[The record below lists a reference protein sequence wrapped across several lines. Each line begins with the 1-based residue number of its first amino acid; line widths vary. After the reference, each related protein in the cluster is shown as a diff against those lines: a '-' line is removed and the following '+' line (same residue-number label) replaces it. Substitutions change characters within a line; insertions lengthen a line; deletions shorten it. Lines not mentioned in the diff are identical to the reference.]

1 MLDPLLRYAIAAA
14 IAATAG
20 RGLVRRGQHAA
31 LFPAPAGLLDAAL
44 DHGDSKFGR
53 TSRTEV
59 LGSLA
64 ARIDENGRTTA
75 DETAYADAA
84 LRLARDAELL
94 FAARRLRAARRRG
107 ARAPSDALA
116 ADLAEPL
123 ASIGASEK
131 VLSARPLDE
140 DWQARNWA
148 REARALAADILGVDD
163 AGNPVKLVA
172 AARQRFQEVAGDADA
187 TYLRYQGRRKAAVR
201 VVCCVAAARGGLAL
215 RRFARSQGGVRA
227 VAGRVAVTTKE
238 IIERRLIV
246 PAVEVLA
253 DLLSPSKEHLMAD
266 PASLQ
271 QAEAT
276 LEAMLTDWLR
286 DRESTLSSDEIAALA
301 KKGDLTSVGET
312 LAAETRKPL
321 TGLISGADTV
331 SLHNP
336 HAVAATRRL
345 ASAGNIVRALL
356 IQLQASARDA
366 QVALAAVDDLLAAQT
381 VTIRALALVPAL
393 LLLVLLTKGVRILFL
408 ALFSRSVKRTDDV
421 KSEAAATLQ
430 EMQRIALLARDD
442 SEPLSDVALGALAV
456 ETFALSNLLRVHRAR
471 FKPARLRRLDRA
483 LRDLFA
489 PLPARA
495 VVAALDALERDH
507 AFLRLSSAREP
518 PPPLTLVWRDAP

>member
-1 MLDPLLRYAIAAA
+1 MLDPLLRYALAAA

-59 LGSLA
+59 LGALA
-64 ARIDENGRTTA
+64 QKIDENGRTTA
-75 DETAYADAA
+75 GETAYADAA

-116 ADLAEPL
+116 EDLAEPL
-123 ASIGASEK
+123 ASIGAAEK
-131 VLSARPLDE
+131 ALSARPLDE

-148 REARALAADILGVDD
+148 REARALAADILGVD
-163 AGNPVKLVA
+163 AGGSTTHESTVKLVA

-215 RRFARSQGGVRA
+215 RRYARSQGGVF
-227 VAGRVAVTTKE
+227 VITKRVAVTTRE
-238 IIERRLIV
+238 IVERRLIV

-321 TGLISGADTV
+321 TGLIS
-331 SLHNP
+331 
-336 HAVAATRRL
+336 
-345 ASAGNIVRALL
+345 GNIVRALL

-507 AFLRLSSAREP
+507 AFLRLASAREP
-518 PPPLTLVWRDAP
+518 PPPLTLVWRDP

>member
-1 MLDPLLRYAIAAA
+1 MLDPLLRYALAAA

-59 LGSLA
+59 LGALA
-64 ARIDENGRTTA
+64 QKIDENGRTTA

-116 ADLAEPL
+116 EDLAEPL
-123 ASIGASEK
+123 ASIGAAEK
-131 VLSARPLDE
+131 ALSARPLDE

-148 REARALAADILGVDD
+148 REARALAADILGVDETT
-163 AGNPVKLVA
+163 PVKLVA

-215 RRFARSQGGVRA
+215 RRYARSQGGVF
-227 VAGRVAVTTKE
+227 VITKRVAVTTKE

-246 PAVEVLA
+246 PAIEVLA

-286 DRESTLSSDEIAALA
+286 DRESTLSSDEVAALA

-321 TGLISGADTV
+321 TGLIS
-331 SLHNP
+331 
-336 HAVAATRRL
+336 
-345 ASAGNIVRALL
+345 GNIVRALL

-393 LLLVLLTKGVRILFL
+393 LLLVLVSKGVRILFL

-507 AFLRLSSAREP
+507 AFLRLASAREP
-518 PPPLTLVWRDAP
+518 PPPLTLVWRDP

>member
-1 MLDPLLRYAIAAA
+1 MDNLGEKQVVF
-14 IAATAG
+14 AT
-20 RGLVRRGQHAA
+20 
-31 LFPAPAGLLDAAL
+31 
-44 DHGDSKFGR
+44 
-53 TSRTEV
+53 
-59 LGSLA
+59 
-64 ARIDENGRTTA
+64 
-75 DETAYADAA
+75 
-84 LRLARDAELL
+84 
-94 FAARRLRAARRRG
+94 
-107 ARAPSDALA
+107 
-116 ADLAEPL
+116 
-123 ASIGASEK
+123 
-131 VLSARPLDE
+131 E

-148 REARALAADILGVDD
+148 REARALAADILGVDETT
-163 AGNPVKLVA
+163 PVKLVA

-215 RRFARSQGGVRA
+215 RRFARSQGGVF
-227 VAGRVAVTTKE
+227 VITKRVAVTTRE
-238 IIERRLIV
+238 IVERRLIV

-321 TGLISGADTV
+321 TGLISG
-331 SLHNP
+331 
-336 HAVAATRRL
+336 
-345 ASAGNIVRALL
+345 NIVRALL

-393 LLLVLLTKGVRILFL
+393 LPLVLLTKGVRILFL

-507 AFLRLSSAREP
+507 AFLRLASAREP
-518 PPPLTLVWRDAP
+518 PPPLTLVWRDP

>member
-64 ARIDENGRTTA
+64 QKLDENGRATA

-107 ARAPSDALA
+107 ARAPSDALSE
-116 ADLAEPL
+116 DLAEPL
-123 ASIGASEK
+123 ASIGAAEK
-131 VLSARPLDE
+131 LLSTRPLDE

-148 REARALAADILGVDD
+148 REARALAADILGVDETT
-163 AGNPVKLVA
+163 PVKLVA

-201 VVCCVAAARGGLAL
+201 VVCCLGAARGGLAL
-215 RRFARSQGGVRA
+215 RRYARSQGGV
-227 VAGRVAVTTKE
+227 VAITKRVAVTTRE

-286 DRESTLSSDEIAALA
+286 DRESTLSSDEVAALA

-321 TGLISGADTV
+321 TGLLS
-331 SLHNP
+331 
-336 HAVAATRRL
+336 
-345 ASAGNIVRALL
+345 GNIVRALL

-507 AFLRLSSAREP
+507 AFLRLSAAREP
-518 PPPLTLVWRDAP
+518 PPPLTLVWRDP

>member
-107 ARAPSDALA
+107 ARAPSDALSE
-116 ADLAEPL
+116 DLAEPL
-123 ASIGASEK
+123 ASIGAAEK

-148 REARALAADILGVDD
+148 REARALAADILGVDETT
-163 AGNPVKLVA
+163 PVKLVA

-201 VVCCVAAARGGLAL
+201 VICCLGAVRGGLAL
-215 RRFARSQGGVRA
+215 RRYARSQGGVF
-227 VAGRVAVTTKE
+227 VITKRVAVTTRE

-286 DRESTLSSDEIAALA
+286 DREPTLSSEAVAALA

-321 TGLISGADTV
+321 TGLIS
-331 SLHNP
+331 
-336 HAVAATRRL
+336 
-345 ASAGNIVRALL
+345 GNIVRALL

-393 LLLVLLTKGVRILFL
+393 LLLVLVSKGVRILFL

-507 AFLRLSSAREP
+507 AFLRLSNAREP
-518 PPPLTLVWRDAP
+518 PPPLTLVWRDP

>member
-1 MLDPLLRYAIAAA
+1 MLDPLLRYALAAA

-172 AARQRFQEVAGDADA
+172 AARQRFQEVAGDAGDVPPLSGPA
-187 TYLRYQGRRKAAVR
+187 QGRGAGGLLRRRGARRPRAAPLR
-201 VVCCVAAARGGLAL
+201 PEPGRRARGRGA
-215 RRFARSQGGVRA
+215 RR
-227 VAGRVAVTTKE
+227 
-238 IIERRLIV
+238 
-246 PAVEVLA
+246 
-253 DLLSPSKEHLMAD
+253 
-266 PASLQ
+266 
-271 QAEAT
+271 
-276 LEAMLTDWLR
+276 
-286 DRESTLSSDEIAALA
+286 
-301 KKGDLTSVGET
+301 
-312 LAAETRKPL
+312 
-321 TGLISGADTV
+321 
-331 SLHNP
+331 
-336 HAVAATRRL
+336 
-345 ASAGNIVRALL
+345 
-356 IQLQASARDA
+356 
-366 QVALAAVDDLLAAQT
+366 
-381 VTIRALALVPAL
+381 
-393 LLLVLLTKGVRILFL
+393 
-408 ALFSRSVKRTDDV
+408 
-421 KSEAAATLQ
+421 
-430 EMQRIALLARDD
+430 RDD
-442 SEPLSDVALGALAV
+442 Q
-456 ETFALSNLLRVHRAR
+456 
-471 FKPARLRRLDRA
+471 
-483 LRDLFA
+483 RDY
-489 PLPARA
+489 
-495 VVAALDALERDH
+495 
-507 AFLRLSSAREP
+507 
-518 PPPLTLVWRDAP
+518 

>member
-1 MLDPLLRYAIAAA
+1 MLDPLLRYALAAA

-44 DHGDSKFGR
+44 DHGDAKFGR

-59 LGSLA
+59 LGTLA
-64 ARIDENGRTTA
+64 AKLDENGRTTA

-107 ARAPSDALA
+107 ARAPSDALSE
-116 ADLAEPL
+116 DLAEPL
-123 ASIGASEK
+123 ASIGAAEK

-148 REARALAADILGVDD
+148 REARALAADILGVDETT
-163 AGNPVKLVA
+163 PVKLVA

-201 VVCCVAAARGGLAL
+201 VVCCLGAVRGGLAL
-215 RRFARSQGGVRA
+215 RRYARSQGGVF
-227 VAGRVAVTTKE
+227 VITKRVAVTTRE

-266 PASLQ
+266 PQSLR

-286 DRESTLSSDEIAALA
+286 DRESTLSPDEIAALA

-321 TGLISGADTV
+321 TGLIS
-331 SLHNP
+331 
-336 HAVAATRRL
+336 
-345 ASAGNIVRALL
+345 GNIVRALL

-393 LLLVLLTKGVRILFL
+393 LLLVLLTKGVKILFL

-507 AFLRLSSAREP
+507 AFLRLSNAREP
-518 PPPLTLVWRDAP
+518 PPPLTLVWRDP

>member
-1 MLDPLLRYAIAAA
+1 MLDPLLRYALAAA

-107 ARAPSDALA
+107 ARAKPNALSE
-116 ADLAEPL
+116 DLAEPL
-123 ASIGASEK
+123 ASIGAAEK

-148 REARALAADILGVDD
+148 REARALAADILGVDETT
-163 AGNPVKLVA
+163 PVKLVA

-227 VAGRVAVTTKE
+227 VAGRVAVTT
-238 IIERRLIV
+238 
-246 PAVEVLA
+246 P
-253 DLLSPSKEHLMAD
+253 PGTTM
-266 PASLQ
+266 
-271 QAEAT
+271 
-276 LEAMLTDWLR
+276 
-286 DRESTLSSDEIAALA
+286 
-301 KKGDLTSVGET
+301 
-312 LAAETRKPL
+312 
-321 TGLISGADTV
+321 
-331 SLHNP
+331 
-336 HAVAATRRL
+336 
-345 ASAGNIVRALL
+345 
-356 IQLQASARDA
+356 
-366 QVALAAVDDLLAAQT
+366 
-381 VTIRALALVPAL
+381 
-393 LLLVLLTKGVRILFL
+393 
-408 ALFSRSVKRTDDV
+408 
-421 KSEAAATLQ
+421 
-430 EMQRIALLARDD
+430 
-442 SEPLSDVALGALAV
+442 
-456 ETFALSNLLRVHRAR
+456 
-471 FKPARLRRLDRA
+471 
-483 LRDLFA
+483 
-489 PLPARA
+489 
-495 VVAALDALERDH
+495 
-507 AFLRLSSAREP
+507 SSA
-518 PPPLTLVWRDAP
+518 

>member
-1 MLDPLLRYAIAAA
+1 MLDPLLRYALAAA

-59 LGSLA
+59 LGTLA
-64 ARIDENGRTTA
+64 AKLDENGRTTA

-107 ARAPSDALA
+107 ARAPSDALSE
-116 ADLAEPL
+116 DLAEPL
-123 ASIGASEK
+123 ASIGAAEK

-148 REARALAADILGVDD
+148 REARALAADILGVDETT
-163 AGNPVKLVA
+163 PVKLVA

-201 VVCCVAAARGGLAL
+201 VVCCLGAVRGGLAL
-215 RRFARSQGGVRA
+215 RRYARSQGGVF
-227 VAGRVAVTTKE
+227 VITKRVAVTTRE

-321 TGLISGADTV
+321 TGLIS
-331 SLHNP
+331 
-336 HAVAATRRL
+336 
-345 ASAGNIVRALL
+345 GNIVRALL

-507 AFLRLSSAREP
+507 AFLRLSNAREP
-518 PPPLTLVWRDAP
+518 PPPLTLVWRDP

>member
-1 MLDPLLRYAIAAA
+1 MLDPLLRYALAAA

-107 ARAPSDALA
+107 ARAKPNALSE
-116 ADLAEPL
+116 DLAEPL
-123 ASIGASEK
+123 ASIGAAEK

-148 REARALAADILGVDD
+148 REARALAADILGVDETT
-163 AGNPVKLVA
+163 PVKLVA

-321 TGLISGADTV
+321 TGLISG
-331 SLHNP
+331 
-336 HAVAATRRL
+336 
-345 ASAGNIVRALL
+345 NIVRALL

-393 LLLVLLTKGVRILFL
+393 LLLVLVSKGVRILFL

-507 AFLRLSSAREP
+507 AFLRLASAREP
-518 PPPLTLVWRDAP
+518 PPPLTLVWRDP

>member
-1 MLDPLLRYAIAAA
+1 MLDPLLRYALAAA

-94 FAARRLRAARRRG
+94 FAARRLRAARRR

-215 RRFARSQGGVRA
+215 RRFARSQGGVF
-227 VAGRVAVTTKE
+227 VITKRVAVTTKE

>member
-64 ARIDENGRTTA
+64 QKLDENGRATA

-107 ARAPSDALA
+107 ARAPSDALSE
-116 ADLAEPL
+116 DLAEPL
-123 ASIGASEK
+123 ASIGAAEK

-148 REARALAADILGVDD
+148 REARALAADILGVDETT
-163 AGNPVKLVA
+163 PVKLVA

-187 TYLRYQGRRKAAVR
+187 TYLRYRGRRKAAVR
-201 VVCCVAAARGGLAL
+201 VVCCLGAVRGGLAL
-215 RRFARSQGGVRA
+215 RRFARSRGGVRTITK
-227 VAGRVAVTTKE
+227 RVAVTTRE

-286 DRESTLSSDEIAALA
+286 DREPTLSSEAVAALA

-321 TGLISGADTV
+321 TGLIS
-331 SLHNP
+331 
-336 HAVAATRRL
+336 
-345 ASAGNIVRALL
+345 GNIVRALL

-393 LLLVLLTKGVRILFL
+393 LLLVLVSKGVRILFL

-507 AFLRLSSAREP
+507 AFLRLSNAREP
-518 PPPLTLVWRDAP
+518 PPPLTLVWRDP

>member
-1 MLDPLLRYAIAAA
+1 MLDPLLRYALAAA

-59 LGSLA
+59 LGALA
-64 ARIDENGRTTA
+64 QKIDENGRTTA

-116 ADLAEPL
+116 EDLAEPL
-123 ASIGASEK
+123 ASIGAAEK
-131 VLSARPLDE
+131 ALSARPLDE

-148 REARALAADILGVDD
+148 REARALAADILGVDETT
-163 AGNPVKLVA
+163 PVKLVA

-215 RRFARSQGGVRA
+215 RRYARSQGGVF
-227 VAGRVAVTTKE
+227 VITKRVAVTTKE

-246 PAVEVLA
+246 PAIEVLA

-321 TGLISGADTV
+321 TGLISG
-331 SLHNP
+331 
-336 HAVAATRRL
+336 
-345 ASAGNIVRALL
+345 NIVRALL

-393 LLLVLLTKGVRILFL
+393 LLLVLVSKGVRILFL

-507 AFLRLSSAREP
+507 AFLRLASAREP
-518 PPPLTLVWRDAP
+518 PPPLTLVWRDP

>member
-20 RGLVRRGQHAA
+20 RGLMRRGQHAA

-59 LGSLA
+59 LGTLA
-64 ARIDENGRTTA
+64 AKLDENGRATA

-107 ARAPSDALA
+107 ARAPSDALSE
-116 ADLAEPL
+116 DLAEPL
-123 ASIGASEK
+123 ASIGAAEK
-131 VLSARPLDE
+131 LLSARPLDE

-148 REARALAADILGVDD
+148 REARALAADILGVDETT
-163 AGNPVKLVA
+163 PVKLVA

-215 RRFARSQGGVRA
+215 RRYARSQGGVF
-227 VAGRVAVTTKE
+227 VITKRVAVTTRE

-276 LEAMLTDWLR
+276 LEAMLMDWLR
-286 DRESTLSSDEIAALA
+286 DRESTLSSDEVAALA

-321 TGLISGADTV
+321 TGLLS
-331 SLHNP
+331 
-336 HAVAATRRL
+336 
-345 ASAGNIVRALL
+345 GNIVRALL

-507 AFLRLSSAREP
+507 AFLRLANAREP

>member
-59 LGSLA
+59 LGALA
-64 ARIDENGRTTA
+64 QKLDENGRTTA

-107 ARAPSDALA
+107 ARAPSDALSE
-116 ADLAEPL
+116 DLAEPL
-123 ASIGASEK
+123 ASIGAAEK
-131 VLSARPLDE
+131 LLSARPLDE

-148 REARALAADILGVDD
+148 REARALAADILGVDETT
-163 AGNPVKLVA
+163 PVKLVA

-201 VVCCVAAARGGLAL
+201 VVCCLGAVRGGLAL
-215 RRFARSQGGVRA
+215 RRFARSRGGVRTITK
-227 VAGRVAVTTKE
+227 RVAVTTRE

-253 DLLSPSKEHLMAD
+253 DLLSPSKDYLMAD

-321 TGLISGADTV
+321 TGLIS
-331 SLHNP
+331 
-336 HAVAATRRL
+336 
-345 ASAGNIVRALL
+345 GNIVRALL

-507 AFLRLSSAREP
+507 AFLRLANAREP

>member
-59 LGSLA
+59 LGALA
-64 ARIDENGRTTA
+64 QKIDENGRTTA

-107 ARAPSDALA
+107 ARAPSDALSE
-116 ADLAEPL
+116 DLAEPL
-123 ASIGASEK
+123 ASIGAAEK
-131 VLSARPLDE
+131 LLSARPLDE

-148 REARALAADILGVDD
+148 REARALAADILGVDETT
-163 AGNPVKLVA
+163 PVKLVA

-215 RRFARSQGGVRA
+215 RRYARSQGGVF
-227 VAGRVAVTTKE
+227 VITKRVAVTTRE
-238 IIERRLIV
+238 IVERRLIV
-246 PAVEVLA
+246 PAIEVLA

-321 TGLISGADTV
+321 TGLIS
-331 SLHNP
+331 
-336 HAVAATRRL
+336 
-345 ASAGNIVRALL
+345 GNIVRALL

-507 AFLRLSSAREP
+507 AFLRLANAREP

>member
-1 MLDPLLRYAIAAA
+1 MLDPLLRYALAAA

-59 LGSLA
+59 LGALA
-64 ARIDENGRTTA
+64 QKIDENGRTTA

-107 ARAPSDALA
+107 ARAKPNALSE
-116 ADLAEPL
+116 DLAEPL
-123 ASIGASEK
+123 ASIGAAEK

-148 REARALAADILGVDD
+148 REARALAADILGVDETT
-163 AGNPVKLVA
+163 PVKLVA

-215 RRFARSQGGVRA
+215 RRFARSQDGVRA

-266 PASLQ
+266 PQSLR

-286 DRESTLSSDEIAALA
+286 DREQSLSSDEIAALA

-321 TGLISGADTV
+321 TGLIS
-331 SLHNP
+331 
-336 HAVAATRRL
+336 
-345 ASAGNIVRALL
+345 GNIVRALL

-393 LLLVLLTKGVRILFL
+393 LLLVLVSKGVRILFL

-456 ETFALSNLLRVHRAR
+456 ETFSLSNLLRVHRAR

-518 PPPLTLVWRDAP
+518 PPPLTLVWRP

>member
-107 ARAPSDALA
+107 ARAKPNALSE
-116 ADLAEPL
+116 DLAEPL
-123 ASIGASEK
+123 ASIGAAEK

-148 REARALAADILGVDD
+148 REARALAADILGVDETT
-163 AGNPVKLVA
+163 PVKLVA

-201 VVCCVAAARGGLAL
+201 VVCCLGAVRGGLAL
-215 RRFARSQGGVRA
+215 RRFARSRGGVRTITK
-227 VAGRVAVTTKE
+227 RVAVTTRE

-321 TGLISGADTV
+321 TGLIS
-331 SLHNP
+331 
-336 HAVAATRRL
+336 
-345 ASAGNIVRALL
+345 GNIVRALL

-518 PPPLTLVWRDAP
+518 PPPLTLVWRP

>member
-59 LGSLA
+59 LGALA
-64 ARIDENGRTTA
+64 QKLDENGRTTA

-107 ARAPSDALA
+107 ARAPSDALSE
-116 ADLAEPL
+116 DLAEPL
-123 ASIGASEK
+123 ASIGAAEK
-131 VLSARPLDE
+131 LLSARPLDE

-148 REARALAADILGVDD
+148 REARALAADILGVDETT
-163 AGNPVKLVA
+163 PVKLVA

-201 VVCCVAAARGGLAL
+201 VICCLGAVRGGLAL
-215 RRFARSQGGVRA
+215 RRFARSRGGVRTITK
-227 VAGRVAVTTKE
+227 RVAVTTRE

-321 TGLISGADTV
+321 TGLIS
-331 SLHNP
+331 
-336 HAVAATRRL
+336 
-345 ASAGNIVRALL
+345 GNIVRALL

-507 AFLRLSSAREP
+507 AFLRLSAAREP
-518 PPPLTLVWRDAP
+518 PPPLTLVWRDP

>member
-1 MLDPLLRYAIAAA
+1 MD
-14 IAATAG
+14 
-20 RGLVRRGQHAA
+20 
-31 LFPAPAGLLDAAL
+31 
-44 DHGDSKFGR
+44 
-53 TSRTEV
+53 
-59 LGSLA
+59 
-64 ARIDENGRTTA
+64 
-75 DETAYADAA
+75 
-84 LRLARDAELL
+84 
-94 FAARRLRAARRRG
+94 RLRAAARRVSTVEQPSLFPG
-107 ARAPSDALA
+107 PQAARRQATPHTQGPPESILFRSAI
-116 ADLAEPL
+116 AEKH
-123 ASIGASEK
+123 IHHTEK
-131 VLSARPLDE
+131 VVSVAELS
-140 DWQARNWA
+140 
-148 REARALAADILGVDD
+148 RELAMVQRHGTADPS
-163 AGNPVKLVA
+163 AYAKPERELVH
-172 AARQRFQEVAGDADA
+172 RGRWDREFDSGFAGDADA

-266 PASLQ
+266 PQSLR

-356 IQLQASARDA
+356 IQLQAVSY
-366 QVALAAVDDLLAAQT
+366 T
-381 VTIRALALVPAL
+381 
-393 LLLVLLTKGVRILFL
+393 
-408 ALFSRSVKRTDDV
+408 
-421 KSEAAATLQ
+421 
-430 EMQRIALLARDD
+430 
-442 SEPLSDVALGALAV
+442 
-456 ETFALSNLLRVHRAR
+456 H
-471 FKPARLRRLDRA
+471 
-483 LRDLFA
+483 
-489 PLPARA
+489 
-495 VVAALDALERDH
+495 
-507 AFLRLSSAREP
+507 
-518 PPPLTLVWRDAP
+518 LTLPTKA

>member
-1 MLDPLLRYAIAAA
+1 MLDPLLRYALAAA

-84 LRLARDAELL
+84 LRLARDAEFL

-107 ARAPSDALA
+107 ARAKPNALSE
-116 ADLAEPL
+116 DLAEPL
-123 ASIGASEK
+123 ASIGAAEK

-148 REARALAADILGVDD
+148 REARALAADILGVDETT
-163 AGNPVKLVA
+163 PVKLVA

-266 PASLQ
+266 PQSLR

-507 AFLRLSSAREP
+507 AFLRLSNAREP

>member
-1 MLDPLLRYAIAAA
+1 MLDPLLRYALAAA

-107 ARAPSDALA
+107 ARAPSDALSE
-116 ADLAEPL
+116 DLAEPL
-123 ASIGASEK
+123 ASIGAAEK

-140 DWQARNWA
+140 DWQARTWA
-148 REARALAADILGVDD
+148 REARALAADILGVDETT
-163 AGNPVKLVA
+163 PVKLVA

-215 RRFARSQGGVRA
+215 RRYARSQGGVF
-227 VAGRVAVTTKE
+227 VITKRVAVTTRE

-321 TGLISGADTV
+321 TGLIS
-331 SLHNP
+331 
-336 HAVAATRRL
+336 
-345 ASAGNIVRALL
+345 GNIVRALL

-507 AFLRLSSAREP
+507 AFLRLSAAREP
-518 PPPLTLVWRDAP
+518 PPPLTLVWRDP

>member
-59 LGSLA
+59 LGTLA
-64 ARIDENGRTTA
+64 AKLDENGRATA

-107 ARAPSDALA
+107 ARAPSDALSE
-116 ADLAEPL
+116 DLAEPL
-123 ASIGASEK
+123 ASIGAAEK
-131 VLSARPLDE
+131 LLSARPLDE

-148 REARALAADILGVDD
+148 REARALAADILGVDETT
-163 AGNPVKLVA
+163 PVKLVA

-201 VVCCVAAARGGLAL
+201 VICCLGAVRGGLAL
-215 RRFARSQGGVRA
+215 RRYARSQGGVF
-227 VAGRVAVTTKE
+227 VITKRVAVTTRE

-321 TGLISGADTV
+321 TGLIS
-331 SLHNP
+331 
-336 HAVAATRRL
+336 
-345 ASAGNIVRALL
+345 GNIVRALL

-507 AFLRLSSAREP
+507 AFLRLANAREP

>member
-123 ASIGASEK
+123 ASSGAAEN
-131 VLSARPLDE
+131 VRSARPPGAE
-140 DWQARNWA
+140 AWQARTWA
-148 REARALAADILGVDD
+148 REARALAADILGV
-163 AGNPVKLVA
+163 AETTPVQLVA

-215 RRFARSQGGVRA
+215 RRYARSQGGVF
-227 VAGRVAVTTKE
+227 VITKRVAVTTRE
-238 IIERRLIV
+238 IVERRLIV

-286 DRESTLSSDEIAALA
+286 DRESTLSSDEVAALA

-321 TGLISGADTV
+321 TGLIS
-331 SLHNP
+331 
-336 HAVAATRRL
+336 
-345 ASAGNIVRALL
+345 GNIVRALL

-518 PPPLTLVWRDAP
+518 PPPLTLVWRP

>member
-59 LGSLA
+59 LGTLA
-64 ARIDENGRTTA
+64 AKLDEHGRTTA

-148 REARALAADILGVDD
+148 REARALAADILGVDETT
-163 AGNPVKLVA
+163 PVKLVA

-215 RRFARSQGGVRA
+215 RRYARSQGGVF
-227 VAGRVAVTTKE
+227 VITKRVAVTTRE
-238 IIERRLIV
+238 IVERRLIV

-321 TGLISGADTV
+321 TGLIS
-331 SLHNP
+331 
-336 HAVAATRRL
+336 
-345 ASAGNIVRALL
+345 GNIVRALL

-507 AFLRLSSAREP
+507 AFLRLANAREP
-518 PPPLTLVWRDAP
+518 PPPLTLVWRDP